1 MMTRE
6 ELEAAL
12 DEQQTIQSE
21 QWESYHADVKAGYM
35 DEDTLQDWSSALK
48 KHDLIN
54 AAARKQ
60 LALMPLDC
68 PDCDG
73 HGCFGFS
80 ELQPGGGESCKPC
93 HGSGKVYP
101 PETVEKIAEAIDS
114 ISDEVWGYRGR
125 QAVAVLDALG
135 ETE

>member
-12 DEQQTIQSE
+12 EWVTRNWLHGPEFSFVI
-21 QWESYHADVKAGYM
+21 
-35 DEDTLQDWSSALK
+35 
-48 KHDLIN
+48 

-60 LALMPLDC
+60 VALMPVDC

-80 ELQPGGGESCKPC
+80 ELQPGGGETCKPC
-93 HGSGKVYP
+93 HGLGKVYP

-135 ETE
+135 ESE